1 MLSLDDGLVRV
12 CKAQKSGRKDHHGN
26 EGASLWYRPM
36 AVSTSLVSIVHRA
49 QSAEPANFTRS
60 FQKERGCMA
69 S

>member
-1 MLSLDDGLVRV
+1 MLTLDEGLVTVR
-12 CKAQKSGRKDHHGN
+12 KAQKSGRKDHHGN
-26 EGASLWYRPM
+26 EGANLWYRPM

-49 QSAEPANFTRS
+49 QSAEPANVTRT